1 MADISIIET
10 DPEQGIAEYGY
21 CNKKQFDLRAF
32 YGDHLIASLWQDNEE
47 NWHWTK
53 RLYDSGSVEDIDIKY
68 LDDKSINGIIEDFFV
83 RVTDWLND
91 EVSYLIDLA
100 NSINEVDTII
110 VAESN

>member
-21 CNKKQFDLRAF
+21 RNKKQFDLRAF
-32 YGDHLIASLWQDNEE
+32 YGEHLIASLWQDDEE

-68 LDDKSINGIIEDFFV
+68 LDDKSIKGIIEDFCV

-91 EVSYLIDLA
+91 EVSYLMDIES
-100 NSINEVDTII
+100 SINELDSI
-110 VAESN
+110 VIVN

>member
-21 CNKKQFDLRAF
+21 RNMKQFDLRAF
-32 YGDHLIASLWQDNEE
+32 YGEHLIASLWQDDEE

-53 RLYDSGSVEDIDIKY
+53 RLYDLGSVEDVDVKY
-68 LDDKSINGIIEDFFV
+68 LDDKSIKGIIEDFAV

-91 EVSYLIDLA
+91 EASYLIDIA
-100 NSINEVDTII
+100 NSINELDSI
-110 VAESN
+110 VIVN